1 MTTREHPPATAP
13 ARARGGVERT
23 VGRRARLLVGGFY
36 LSMGGVH
43 VGIVAADPQL
53 YRHFADSALLGFVR
67 SGWSEVF
74 MAAPAVW
81 GLCLALG
88 ETVLGVLL
96 LTGGRPARLGWAGVI
111 AFQVLL
117 MLFGWG
123 VWLWSIPAL
132 AVLVPCAVAD
142 WPALGRRH
150 SGQDLT

>member
-1 MTTREHPPATAP
+1 MTTQQHPTAAAPAP
-13 ARARGGVERT
+13 ARGVVERT
-23 VGRRARLLVGGFY
+23 VGRRARMVVGGFY

-53 YRHFADSALLGFVR
+53 YRHFADGALLGFVR

-96 LTGGRPARLGWAGVI
+96 LTGGPPARVGWAGVI

-132 AVLVPCAVAD
+132 AVLVPCALAD
-142 WPALGRRH
+142 WPALGRRP
-150 SGQDLT
+150 SGQQLT